1 MIIEMFG
8 PEQISKDFS
17 DFCKS
22 WGDFASVTGL
32 LLSTVGFVIT
42 IWGVSRAKRA
52 AEQAREAADEAKV
65 KILKQGTLYNFSS
78 AIALME
84 NMLGFYR
91 KKDWSNAIARQS
103 ELRRI
108 LVELKDGGGGI
119 SVEQQACIQGI
130 LQHFIDIGRSIDR
143 HVSDSK
149 PEPNVSR
156 FTEIVS
162 SQIVKMHEISVSLKN
177 K

>member
-1 MIIEMFG
+1 MSALDQYCSSFRE
-8 PEQISKDFS
+8 
-17 DFCKS
+17 FCKS
-22 WGDFASVTGL
+22 WGDSASVLGL
-32 LLSTVGFVIT
+32 FISLIGFGIT
-42 IWGVSRAKRA
+42 IVGVLRAKRA
-52 AEQAREAADEAKV
+52 ADLAKEAANRATE

-84 NMLGFYR
+84 NMLSYYR
-91 KKDWSNAIARQS
+91 SKDWANAIARQS

-119 SVEQQACIQGI
+119 TDEQQTTIQGT
-130 LQHFIDIGRSIDR
+130 LQHLIDIGKLIDR
-143 HVSDSK
+143 HVSDGK

-162 SQIVKMHEISVSLKN
+162 GQIVKMHEISVNLKN